1 MGNFVHKV
9 FIFILLASMG
19 QVMRAARYDR
29 ATNEKNAIRESC
41 LSTADL
47 ISLCYYQLIAYCNI
61 ILIVIVDTIESSY
74 NTIACLKILDHTLN
88 WHRLDDGVMGG
99 QSETA
104 LSPSTCKDEL
114 DFSGQI
120 NTDGGGFCSVRA
132 LIEGGLPP
140 DTAAIKVCYT
150 GDGKTYKVTLSDG
163 SKSAFGPSRRSPSWQ
178 KDLPTKDGVEDTAI
192 IPLDSLKQLRLFYCR
207 PRVNTSFSHQPT
219 SQLWHPGSFASSSN

>member
-29 ATNEKNAIRESC
+29 ATNEKNAIP
-41 LSTADL
+41 
-47 ISLCYYQLIAYCNI
+47 
-61 ILIVIVDTIESSY
+61 
-74 NTIACLKILDHTLN
+74 CLKILDHTLN

-132 LIEGGLPP
+132 PIEGGLPP

-192 IPLDSLKQLRLFYCR
+192 IPLDSLIPSTQGGPMIGTDAKMD
-207 PRVNTSFSHQPT
+207 PARVEQIGFMLSLKLSSGESNPVETFGSGIFPFSLKIRSIET
-219 SQLWHPGSFASSSN
+219 VSSSEMD